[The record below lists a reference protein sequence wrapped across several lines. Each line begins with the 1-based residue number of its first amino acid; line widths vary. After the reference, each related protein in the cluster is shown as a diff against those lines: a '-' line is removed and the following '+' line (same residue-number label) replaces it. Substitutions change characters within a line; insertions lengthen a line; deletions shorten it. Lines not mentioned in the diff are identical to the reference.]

1 MEIKTLQF
9 EAEFEVVA
17 GNAESQAAVMV
28 IPPGDAEGG
37 PGNRHRGA
45 VQWLYVVAGE
55 GKAIVE
61 DRTHELRPGMLLRVD
76 KGERHEIRNSGKAPL
91 RTLNFYVPPAYD
103 SKGEA
108 LPAGEG

>member
-1 MEIKTLQF
+1 MQIKTL
-9 EAEFEVVA
+9 EFESDFKVVA
-17 GNAESQAAVMV
+17 GNAQSQAAVMV

-37 PGNRHRGA
+37 PDNRHRGA
-45 VQWLYVVAGE
+45 VQWLYVVDGEGNAIVE
-55 GKAIVE
+55 GKA
-61 DRTHELRPGMLLRVD
+61 HELRSGSLLRVD
-76 KGERHEIRNSGKAPL
+76 KGERHEIRNTGKTPL